1 MDTNCYYFQRLWWSF
16 DFRIYEWSWIQ
27 KWKQFWLQF
36 FIHLTQAFV
45 DIVTGLGGKNADRLL
60 LISSMNTNL
69 KIYALQDKK
78 CLHINLI
85 N

>member
-1 MDTNCYYFQRLWWSF
+1 MNEVEYKTGNHFYYNSL
-16 DFRIYEWSWIQ
+16 YT
-27 KWKQFWLQF
+27 
-36 FIHLTQAFV
+36 LTQAFV
-45 DIVTGLGGKNADRLL
+45 DIARGLGGKNANRLL

-69 KIYALQDKK
+69 KIYDLQDTK

>member
-1 MDTNCYYFQRLWWSF
+1 MTQIATTFKDYDDRLILESMNEVEYKTGNHF
-16 DFRIYEWSWIQ
+16 DYNS
-27 KWKQFWLQF
+27 LYT
-36 FIHLTQAFV
+36 LTQAFV
-45 DIVTGLGGKNADRLL
+45 DIARGLGGKNANRLL